1 MKKIL
6 VLVSLIFLI
15 LGPVGSAYAI
25 PYTDSF
31 HPERYMKIFDVV
43 YWTFDIADEN
53 DPNSFHPDTQD
64 ITSASIALNLSDD
77 SGRWDFCEL
86 AYLNVGTNHFAWEVE
101 SGEVSFEIASLVEL
115 NKDGTVQASLR
126 ALWGDFYF
134 NSAVLTAEGT
144 DPDSGAGTAPVPE
157 CATIFLLGTGLVG
170 LAAITRR
177 KLNFTN

>member
-6 VLVSLIFLI
+6 LLMSLIFLI

-25 PYTDSF
+25 PYTDGF
-31 HPERYMKIFDVV
+31 NQERYMKFLDVV
-43 YWTFDIADEN
+43 YWTFDITGEN
-53 DPNSFHPDTQD
+53 GFHPDTQD

-77 SGRWDFCEL
+77 SGRWDFCES
-86 AYLNVGTNHFAWEVE
+86 AYLNVGTNHFVWEVE
-101 SGEVSFEIASLVEL
+101 SGDVSIEVASLVEL

-126 ALWGDFYF
+126 ALLGDFYF

-144 DPDSGAGTAPVPE
+144 EPDSGAGTAPVPE